1 MQCKFNKCMLIVHHY
16 SLGLNALWA
25 VFFLNKVKRNGV
37 GLKSSC
43 PVLKKHTLNFKN
55 TVHGL

>member
-1 MQCKFNKCMLIVHHY
+1 MPFGQ
-16 SLGLNALWA
+16 SLLNLKK
-25 VFFLNKVKRNGV
+25 LKKLKNLKKKLKKKGV